1 MSEITVTTTDGID
14 GRGVTEYRG
23 VVSGEAVIGANV
35 VSDIAAGIRDV
46 VSGRSE
52 SYEKRIESGRD
63 EAIADIRAE
72 ARGRGGDAVVGASF
86 DYEEMREGMLWVNIT
101 GTAVRT
107 RR

>member
-63 EAIADIRAE
+63 EAIADIRVE
-72 ARGRGGDAVVGASF
+72 PAVSGWSERREREPRNGWSAS
-86 DYEEMREGMLWVNIT
+86 V
-101 GTAVRT
+101 
-107 RR
+107 